1 MREGPPDVDG
11 PLSNIIPQK
20 IFKSMIE
27 LYLSKVTES
36 SESEQAGKLYARV
49 SYKQT
54 MTVQDMAH
62 HMAEHN
68 TAFSEGTITGILIDF
83 VKCIREQVLNGNTV
97 KIDNLAIFKATVEGN
112 GLETMYDAA
121 SDKVASAT
129 IGNLGEGAKTGPAVK
144 TIKLLAQSTG
154 DFTRDELKKDAKLS
168 WTDKTKAEI
177 AAAKAAAQGGSSAG
191 NGGDS
196 GNSGNGGSGNGG
208 GNSGGNSGD
217 SGQSQQATTF
227 ALTISKTGIGS
238 ASVTKD
244 GNAIASGASL
254 NEDDEVAISITPA
267 EGQVPTATVNGSEIE
282 LTEDNGVY
290 SGSFAMPG
298 QASTLIINTGEGE
311 DDDYDPNA

>member
-1 MREGPPDVDG
+1 M
-11 PLSNIIPQK
+11 
-20 IFKSMIE
+20 
-27 LYLSKVTES
+27 YLSKVTES

-54 MTVQDMAH
+54 MTVQDMAE

-121 SDKVASAT
+121 SDKVASASL
-129 IGNLGEGAKTGPAVK
+129 GNMQEGAKTGPAVK

-177 AAAKAAAQGGSSAG
+177 AAAKAAANGGASAG
-191 NGGDS
+191 NGS
-196 GNSGNGGSGNGG
+196 SSGNGSNSGSGSEG
-208 GNSGGNSGD
+208 GNSGSQ
-217 SGQSQQATTF
+217 SGQQGEQNQPQGY
-227 ALTISKTGIGS
+227 ALQIVTSGSGS
-238 ASVTKD
+238 ATVTHD
-244 GNAIASGASL
+244 GNTLTSGATL
-254 NEDDEVAISITPA
+254 NEDDEVEISITPA
-267 EGQVPTATVNGSEIE
+267 EGQVPTASINSSPLE

-290 SGSFAMPG
+290 TGSFAMPG
-298 QASTLIINTGEGE
+298 QASALVISTGVSG
-311 DDDYDPNA
+311 DGGDGGDGLDQD

>member
-1 MREGPPDVDG
+1 
-11 PLSNIIPQK
+11 
-20 IFKSMIE
+20 MIE

-129 IGNLGEGAKTGPAVK
+129 VGSLQEGAKTGAAVK
-144 TIKLLAQSTG
+144 VIKLLAQSTG
-154 DFTRDELKKDAKLS
+154 EFTRDELKKDAKLS

-177 AAAKAAAQGGSSAG
+177 AAAKAAATGGASAG
-191 NGGDS
+191 SNE
-196 GNSGNGGSGNGG
+196 GSGNGS
-208 GNSGGNSGD
+208 GNGSGSGSRKPLRD
-217 SGQSQQATTF
+217 SGTHST
-227 ALTISKTGIGS
+227 LPIHGWGCRDIS
-238 ASVTKD
+238 ASQGTRRIGVHTSSRPSPTHFRPE
-244 GNAIASGASL
+244 NSRY
-254 NEDDEVAISITPA
+254 TPA
-267 EGQVPTATVNGSEIE
+267 VPAR
-282 LTEDNGVY
+282 
-290 SGSFAMPG
+290 
-298 QASTLIINTGEGE
+298 
-311 DDDYDPNA
+311 